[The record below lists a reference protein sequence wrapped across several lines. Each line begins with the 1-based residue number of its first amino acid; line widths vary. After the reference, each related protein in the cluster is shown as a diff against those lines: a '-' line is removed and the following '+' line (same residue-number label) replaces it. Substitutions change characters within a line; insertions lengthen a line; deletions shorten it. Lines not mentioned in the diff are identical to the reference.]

1 VTGLPNVNSSVHPL
15 LWWNWKE
22 AHVPEHSDQA
32 VGGHPLGDRLRRA
45 RQKRS
50 LTEVA
55 ATAGIS
61 SAYLQKLETGGV
73 RQPSPN
79 VLHQLADALDINY
92 ADLMR
97 LAGYVVPGDRPSGR
111 NELRYALSSE
121 ELTDE
126 EAQEL
131 AEYLD
136 WYRTRHSK

>member
-1 VTGLPNVNSSVHPL
+1 M
-15 LWWNWKE
+15 
-22 AHVPEHSDQA
+22 PEQSDQT

-97 LAGYVVPGDRPSGR
+97 LAGYVVPGERPSSR

-136 WYRTRHSK
+136 WYRTRHHK

>member
-1 VTGLPNVNSSVHPL
+1 M
-15 LWWNWKE
+15 
-22 AHVPEHSDQA
+22 PEQSDQT

-97 LAGYVVPGDRPSGR
+97 LAGYVVPGDRVPS

-126 EAQEL
+126 EAREL

-136 WYRTRHSK
+136 WYRTRHRQ

>member
-1 VTGLPNVNSSVHPL
+1 VEDHHYGGTSAR
-15 LWWNWKE
+15 E
-22 AHVPEHSDQA
+22 EDHVPGQSDPP
-32 VGGHPLGDRLRRA
+32 VGGQALGNRLRRA
-45 RQKRS
+45 RRDRS
-50 LTEVA
+50 LADVA
-55 ATAGIS
+55 AAAAIS
-61 SAYLQKLETGGV
+61 TTYLQKLEVGVV

-79 VLHQLADALDINY
+79 VLHQLAHALDVPY

-97 LAGYVVPGDRPSGR
+97 LAGYVVPGDEGGRFKPPR

-136 WYRTRHSK
+136 WYRERHRK

>member
-1 VTGLPNVNSSVHPL
+1 VFIHYYGGKR
-15 LWWNWKE
+15 KE
-22 AHVPEHSDQA
+22 ARVPEQGDQGT
-32 VGGHPLGDRLRRA
+32 GGHALGDRLRRA

-55 ATAGIS
+55 GAAGIS
-61 SAYLQKLETGGV
+61 TAYLQKLEAGAV

-79 VLHQLADALDINY
+79 VLHQLADALGVKY

-97 LAGYVVPGDRPSGR
+97 LAGYIVPEDRAPS

-126 EAQEL
+126 EAREL

-136 WYRTRHSK
+136 WYRTRHRQ